1 MAAIPFGEFELHEAA
16 RALQHR
22 GEAVPVQRLVL
33 ALFGYLVRNASR
45 TVPKDELL
53 DALWPGVHVTEA
65 SLRRAASF
73 ARNRA
78 QGGRDGR
85 RAAQHS
91 PPRLSFRARPAG
103 AGRSPLDRCV
113 PRLAAAR
120 QCAGGSR
127 DARLERSRGALR
139 RDRPRRAGS
148 ARRISASG
156 PVRSPA
162 RPAAEPPARSTSGRS
177 RAISR
182 RARRSG
188 RRARP
193 SRSGSSRSS
202 SATATPRGPESTGP
216 RSCSAPTARPRSSP
230 SRSG

>member
-33 ALFGYLVRNASR
+33 ALFGYLVRNAGR
-45 TVPKDELL
+45 TVRKDEFL

-73 ARNRA
+73 ARNRP

-103 AGRSPLDRCV
+103 AGRSPPQPMRPPPRRCSTM
-113 PRLAAAR
+113 RGR
-120 QCAGGSR
+120 Q
-127 DARLERSRGALR
+127 
-139 RDRPRRAGS
+139 PRRAPGAKPRRASPRPTATRGS
-148 ARRISASG
+148 ARRIPASG

-162 RPAAEPPARSTSGRS
+162 RPASEPPARSTSGRS
-177 RAISR
+177 WAISR
-182 RARRSG
+182 GARRSG